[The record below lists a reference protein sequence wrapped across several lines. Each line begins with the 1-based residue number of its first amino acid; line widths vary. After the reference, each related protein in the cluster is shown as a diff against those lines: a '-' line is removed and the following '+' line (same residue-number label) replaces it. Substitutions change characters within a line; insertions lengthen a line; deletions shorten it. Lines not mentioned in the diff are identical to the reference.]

1 MALRGESWLLQ
12 HIQHTAGI
20 YGFFASLAQ
29 MARQQPEQV
38 LCWWET
44 GAKCERRYKVGERW
58 YNPRSDALAEYRVGS
73 QQIHFWLEWDNGTM
87 NARDLAI
94 KFISY
99 THYIASP

>member
-1 MALRGESWLLQ
+1 M
-12 HIQHTAGI
+12 
-20 YGFFASLAQ
+20 Y
-29 MARQQPEQV
+29 
-38 LCWWET
+38 
-44 GAKCERRYKVGERW
+44 ERW

-99 THYIASP
+99 THSIASP